1 MKLKFKL
8 RYNII
13 IGVILGFFLAQ
24 LVISEGYAL
33 LVLNEQQNG
42 ITKAPSILGEEI
54 FFKVLAIIV
63 FLLTVI
69 IFCTKKFRNINL
81 NKLSIYIILAVVVSI
96 FCAVEFI
103 MLMGIIVFKLYPGF
117 YDILATNYFVSI
129 NAFYIMWVGIVGM
142 FLLTFMLLINRKVKY
157 IKYMTKGVKEIKDEG
172 FGKTLEVKGKDE
184 LGELCQSI
192 NDMSIELR
200 KKIDKEKEIENTKNE
215 LITNIS
221 HDLKT
226 PLTALVGYLE
236 LLDSSD
242 LDEETKNKYT
252 KTAYNKSLR
261 LKELVNELFEYT
273 KLTSSDIVINRER
286 FNISNIINQIVGE
299 SILSFS
305 ERNMEVLLDNP
316 YKELYL
322 EIDSKLFTRAIE
334 NLVKNAEKYSD
345 LNTTF
350 MVKVKESNDFINIS
364 FENKCEGI
372 KDSDLEKIFD
382 KFYRLDKARSS
393 ENEGSGLG
401 LNISKRII
409 ELHNGSLNVK
419 KENDYIKF
427 NILLKKA

>member
-1 MKLKFKL
+1 MKLKLKL

-13 IGVILGFFLAQ
+13 IGVIVGFFLAQ

-33 LVLNEQQNG
+33 LVLRQERSG
-42 ITKAPSILGEEI
+42 SSEVPSILGEER
-54 FFKVLAIIV
+54 FFKILAIIV
-63 FLLTVI
+63 FILTVI
-69 IFCTKKFRNINL
+69 IFCTKKLRNINL
-81 NKLSIYIILAVVVSI
+81 NKLSIYMILAVAVSI
-96 FCAVEFI
+96 FCAVEFV
-103 MLMGIIVFKLYPGF
+103 MLIGIIVFKLYPGF
-117 YDILATNYFVSI
+117 YDVLTKNYFVSI
-129 NAFYIMWVGIVGM
+129 NAFYMMWIGIVGM
-142 FLLTFMLLINRKVKY
+142 FLLTFMILINRKIKY
-157 IKYMTKGVKEIKDEG
+157 IKYMTKGVKEIKEEG

-184 LGELCQSI
+184 LGELCESI

-236 LLDSSD
+236 LLDSSN
-242 LDEETKNKYT
+242 LDEETKKKYT

-273 KLTSSDIVINRER
+273 KLTSSDIVINKER

-305 ERNMEVLLDNP
+305 ERNIEVILDNP

-345 LNTTF
+345 SNTTF
-350 MVKVKESNDFINIS
+350 KVKVKDMNDFINIS

-372 KDSDLEKIFD
+372 KETDLEKIFD

-409 ELHNGSLNVK
+409 ELHNGSLSVK

>member
-1 MKLKFKL
+1 MKLKLKL

-13 IGVILGFFLAQ
+13 IGVIVGFFLAQ

-33 LVLNEQQNG
+33 LVLSQERSG
-42 ITKAPSILGEEI
+42 SSEVPSILGEER
-54 FFKVLAIIV
+54 FFKILAIIV
-63 FLLTVI
+63 FILTVI
-69 IFCTKKFRNINL
+69 IFCTKKLRNINL
-81 NKLSIYIILAVVVSI
+81 NKLSIYIILAVAVSI
-96 FCAVEFI
+96 FCAVEFV
-103 MLMGIIVFKLYPGF
+103 MLIGIIVLKLYPKF
-117 YDILATNYFVSI
+117 YEIMTTNYFISI
-129 NAFYIMWVGIVGM
+129 NAFYMLWIGIVGM
-142 FLLTFMLLINRKVKY
+142 FLLTFMILINRKIKY
-157 IKYMTKGVKEIKDEG
+157 IKYMTKGVKEIKEEG

-184 LGELCQSI
+184 LGELCESI

-236 LLDSSD
+236 LLDSSN
-242 LDEETKNKYT
+242 LDEETKKKYT
-252 KTAYNKSLR
+252 KTAYSKSLR

-273 KLTSSDIVINRER
+273 KLTSSDIVINKEI

-305 ERNMEVLLDNP
+305 ERNIEVILDNP
-316 YKELYL
+316 YKELYF

-345 LNTTF
+345 SNTTF
-350 MVKVKESNDFINIS
+350 KVKVKENNDFINIS

-372 KDSDLEKIFD
+372 KEADLEKIFD

-409 ELHNGSLNVK
+409 ELHNGSLSVK

>member
-1 MKLKFKL
+1 MKLKLKL

-13 IGVILGFFLAQ
+13 IGVIVGFFLAQ

-33 LVLNEQQNG
+33 LVLRQERSG
-42 ITKAPSILGEEI
+42 SSEVPSILGEER
-54 FFKVLAIIV
+54 FFKILAIVV
-63 FLLTVI
+63 FILTVI
-69 IFCTKKFRNINL
+69 IFCTKKLRNINL
-81 NKLSIYIILAVVVSI
+81 NKLSIYIILVVAVSI
-96 FCAVEFI
+96 FCAVEFVVLI
-103 MLMGIIVFKLYPGF
+103 GIIVLKLYPGF
-117 YDILATNYFVSI
+117 YEIMTTNYFVSI
-129 NAFYIMWVGIVGM
+129 NAFYIMWIGIVGM
-142 FLLTFMLLINRKVKY
+142 FLLTFMILINRKIKY
-157 IKYMTKGVKEIKDEG
+157 IKYMTKGVKEIKEEG

-184 LGELCQSI
+184 LGELCESI

-236 LLDSSD
+236 LLDSSN
-242 LDEETKNKYT
+242 LDEETKKKYT

-273 KLTSSDIVINRER
+273 KLTSSDIVINKER

-305 ERNMEVLLDNP
+305 ERNIEVILDNP

-345 LNTTF
+345 SNTTF
-350 MVKVKESNDFINIS
+350 KVKVKDMNDFINIS

-372 KDSDLEKIFD
+372 KEADLEKIFD

-409 ELHNGSLNVK
+409 ELHNGSLSVK
-419 KENDYIKF
+419 KENEYIKF

>member
-1 MKLKFKL
+1 MKLKLKL

-13 IGVILGFFLAQ
+13 IGVIVGFFLAQ

-33 LVLNEQQNG
+33 LVLRQERSG
-42 ITKAPSILGEEI
+42 SSEVPSILGEER
-54 FFKVLAIIV
+54 FFKILAIVV
-63 FLLTVI
+63 FILTVI
-69 IFCTKKFRNINL
+69 IFCTKKLRNINL
-81 NKLSIYIILAVVVSI
+81 NKLSIYIILAVAVSI
-96 FCAVEFI
+96 FCAVEFV
-103 MLMGIIVFKLYPGF
+103 MLIGIIVLKLYPKF
-117 YDILATNYFVSI
+117 YEIMTTNYFISI
-129 NAFYIMWVGIVGM
+129 NAFYMLWIGIVGM
-142 FLLTFMLLINRKVKY
+142 FLLTFMILINRKIKY
-157 IKYMTKGVKEIKDEG
+157 IKYMTKGVKEIKYEG

-184 LGELCQSI
+184 LGELCESI

-236 LLDSSD
+236 LIDSSN
-242 LDEETKNKYT
+242 LDEETKKKYT

-273 KLTSSDIVINRER
+273 KLTSSDIVINKER

-305 ERNMEVLLDNP
+305 ERNIEVILDNP

-345 LNTTF
+345 SNTTF
-350 MVKVKESNDFINIS
+350 KVKVKDMNDFINIS

-372 KDSDLEKIFD
+372 KEADLEKIFD

>member
-1 MKLKFKL
+1 MKLKLKL

-13 IGVILGFFLAQ
+13 IGVIVGFFLAQ

-33 LVLNEQQNG
+33 LVLRQERSG
-42 ITKAPSILGEEI
+42 SSEVPSILGEER
-54 FFKVLAIIV
+54 FFKILAIIV
-63 FLLTVI
+63 FILTVI
-69 IFCTKKFRNINL
+69 IFCTKKLRNINL
-81 NKLSIYIILAVVVSI
+81 NKLSIYMILAVAVSI
-96 FCAVEFI
+96 FCAVEFV
-103 MLMGIIVFKLYPGF
+103 MLIGIIVFKLYPGF
-117 YDILATNYFVSI
+117 YDVLTKNYFVSI
-129 NAFYIMWVGIVGM
+129 NAFYIMWIGIVGM
-142 FLLTFMLLINRKVKY
+142 FLLTFMILINRKIKY
-157 IKYMTKGVKEIKDEG
+157 IKYMTKGVKEIKEEG

-184 LGELCQSI
+184 LGELCESI

-236 LLDSSD
+236 LLDSSN
-242 LDEETKNKYT
+242 LDEETKKKYT

-273 KLTSSDIVINRER
+273 KLTSSDIVINKEI

-305 ERNMEVLLDNP
+305 ERNIEVILDNP

-345 LNTTF
+345 SNTTF
-350 MVKVKESNDFINIS
+350 KVKVKDMNDFINIS

-372 KDSDLEKIFD
+372 KETDLEKIFD

-409 ELHNGSLNVK
+409 ELHNGSLSVK

>member
-1 MKLKFKL
+1 MKLKLKL

-13 IGVILGFFLAQ
+13 IGVIVGFFLAQ

-33 LVLNEQQNG
+33 LVLRQERSG
-42 ITKAPSILGEEI
+42 SSEVPSILGEER
-54 FFKVLAIIV
+54 FFKILAIVV
-63 FLLTVI
+63 FILTVI
-69 IFCTKKFRNINL
+69 IFCTKKLRNINL
-81 NKLSIYIILAVVVSI
+81 NKLSIYIILAVAVSI
-96 FCAVEFI
+96 FCAVEFV
-103 MLMGIIVFKLYPGF
+103 MLIGIIVFKLYPGF
-117 YDILATNYFVSI
+117 YDILTKNYFVSI
-129 NAFYIMWVGIVGM
+129 NAFYMMWIGIVGM
-142 FLLTFMLLINRKVKY
+142 FLLTFMILINRKIKY
-157 IKYMTKGVKEIKDEG
+157 IKYMTKGVKEIKEEG

-184 LGELCQSI
+184 LGELCESI

-236 LLDSSD
+236 LLDSSN
-242 LDEETKNKYT
+242 LDEETKKKYT
-252 KTAYNKSLR
+252 KTAYSKSLR

-273 KLTSSDIVINRER
+273 KLTSSDIVINKER

-305 ERNMEVLLDNP
+305 ERNIEVILDNP
-316 YKELYL
+316 YKELNL

-345 LNTTF
+345 SNTTF
-350 MVKVKESNDFINIS
+350 KVKVKDMNDFINIS

-372 KDSDLEKIFD
+372 KETDLEKIFD

-409 ELHNGSLNVK
+409 ELHNGSLSVK

>member
-1 MKLKFKL
+1 MKLKLKL

-13 IGVILGFFLAQ
+13 IGVIVGFFLAQ

-33 LVLNEQQNG
+33 LVLRQERSG
-42 ITKAPSILGEEI
+42 SSEVPSILGEER
-54 FFKVLAIIV
+54 FFKILAIVV
-63 FLLTVI
+63 FILTVI
-69 IFCTKKFRNINL
+69 IFCTKKLRNINL
-81 NKLSIYIILAVVVSI
+81 NKLSIYIILVVAVSI
-96 FCAVEFI
+96 FCAVEFVVLI
-103 MLMGIIVFKLYPGF
+103 GIIVLKLYPGF
-117 YDILATNYFVSI
+117 YEIMTTNYFVSI
-129 NAFYIMWVGIVGM
+129 NAFYIMWIGIVGM
-142 FLLTFMLLINRKVKY
+142 FLLTFMILINRKIKY
-157 IKYMTKGVKEIKDEG
+157 IKYMTKGVKEIKEEG

-184 LGELCQSI
+184 LGELCESI

-236 LLDSSD
+236 LLDSSN
-242 LDEETKNKYT
+242 LDEETKKKYT

-273 KLTSSDIVINRER
+273 KLTSSDIVINKER

-305 ERNMEVLLDNP
+305 ERNIEVILDNP

-345 LNTTF
+345 SNTTF
-350 MVKVKESNDFINIS
+350 KVKVKDMNDFINIS

-372 KDSDLEKIFD
+372 KEADLEKIFD

-409 ELHNGSLNVK
+409 ELHNGSLSVK

>member
-1 MKLKFKL
+1 MKLKLKL

-13 IGVILGFFLAQ
+13 IGVIVGFFLAQ

-33 LVLNEQQNG
+33 LVLSQERSG
-42 ITKAPSILGEEI
+42 SSEVPSILGEER
-54 FFKVLAIIV
+54 FFKILAIIV
-63 FLLTVI
+63 FILTVI
-69 IFCTKKFRNINL
+69 IFCTKKLRNINL
-81 NKLSIYIILAVVVSI
+81 NKLSIYIILAVAVSI
-96 FCAVEFI
+96 FCAVEFV
-103 MLMGIIVFKLYPGF
+103 MLIGIIVLKLYPKF
-117 YDILATNYFVSI
+117 YEIMTTNYFISI
-129 NAFYIMWVGIVGM
+129 NAFYMLWIGIVGM
-142 FLLTFMLLINRKVKY
+142 FLLTFMILINRKIKY
-157 IKYMTKGVKEIKDEG
+157 IKYMTKGVKEIKEEG

-184 LGELCQSI
+184 LGELCESI

-236 LLDSSD
+236 LIDSSN
-242 LDEETKNKYT
+242 LDEETKKKYT
-252 KTAYNKSLR
+252 KTAYSKSLR

-273 KLTSSDIVINRER
+273 KLTSSDIVINKER

-305 ERNMEVLLDNP
+305 ERNIEVILDNP
-316 YKELYL
+316 YKELYF

-345 LNTTF
+345 SNTTF
-350 MVKVKESNDFINIS
+350 KVKVKENNDFINIS
-364 FENKCEGI
+364 FENKCEVI
-372 KDSDLEKIFD
+372 KEADLEKIFD

>member
-103 MLMGIIVFKLYPGF
+103 MLIGIIVFKLYPGF

-129 NAFYIMWVGIVGM
+129 NAFYMMWIGIVGM
-142 FLLTFMLLINRKVKY
+142 FLLIFMLLINRKVKY
-157 IKYMTKGVKEIKDEG
+157 IKYMTKGVKKIKDEG
-172 FGKTLEVKGKDE
+172 FGKTLNVKGKDE
-184 LGELCQSI
+184 LGELCESI

-200 KKIDKEKEIENTKNE
+200 KKIDKEKDIENTKNE

-242 LDEETKNKYT
+242 LDEETKKKYT

-273 KLTSSDIVINRER
+273 KLTSSDIVINKER

-305 ERNMEVLLDNP
+305 ERDIEVLLDNP

-345 LNTTF
+345 SNTTF
-350 MVKVKESNDFINIS
+350 KVKVKENNDFINIS
-364 FENKCEGI
+364 FENKCEDI

-393 ENEGSGLG
+393 EREGSGLG

>member
-1 MKLKFKL
+1 MKLKLKL

-13 IGVILGFFLAQ
+13 IGVIVGFFLAQ

-33 LVLNEQQNG
+33 LVLRQERSG
-42 ITKAPSILGEEI
+42 SSEVPSILGEER
-54 FFKVLAIIV
+54 FFKILAIVV
-63 FLLTVI
+63 FILTVI
-69 IFCTKKFRNINL
+69 IFCTKKLRNINL
-81 NKLSIYIILAVVVSI
+81 NKLSIYIILAVAVSI
-96 FCAVEFI
+96 FCAVEFV
-103 MLMGIIVFKLYPGF
+103 MLIGIIVLKLYPKF
-117 YDILATNYFVSI
+117 YEIMTTNYFISI
-129 NAFYIMWVGIVGM
+129 NAFYMLWIGIVGM
-142 FLLTFMLLINRKVKY
+142 FLLTFMILINRKIKY
-157 IKYMTKGVKEIKDEG
+157 IKYMTKGVKEIKYEG

-184 LGELCQSI
+184 LGELCESI

-236 LLDSSD
+236 LLDSSN
-242 LDEETKNKYT
+242 LDEETKKKYT

-273 KLTSSDIVINRER
+273 KLTSSDIVINKER

-305 ERNMEVLLDNP
+305 ERNIEVILDNP

-345 LNTTF
+345 SNTTF
-350 MVKVKESNDFINIS
+350 KVKVKDMNDFINIS

-372 KDSDLEKIFD
+372 KEADLEKIFD